1 MVNLMLVDDEEHV
14 REDLLKEIDWEAAGF
29 RVVGC
34 AENGREAMELAERT
48 VPDIV
53 VTDIR
58 MPFMD
63 GLQLAEWLR
72 SRHPLTR
79 IVILTGFDEFDYAQK
94 AIRLH
99 IDEYVLKPFSAADLL
114 QALSKVKL
122 RLDEEIAAR
131 KNEFLLRE
139 HYRRSLPVLRES
151 FLVSLVT
158 RRLRPADVADQ
169 ARQYGIALSGRSF
182 VASVLHVEVPAA
194 AAEDAPHS
202 LRDSGDPELKQ
213 FAVYNIAEEIAGRR
227 GLGTVFLH
235 NGKVAII
242 TALGEP
248 DQPAELQEAMDALE
262 EIRQSVAKFLKLTL
276 TIGVGTE
283 TSEPAD
289 LKYSYDDAVLALDYR
304 LIHGAGRV
312 LWIGDMEK
320 REGEPLRFD
329 EWKESALTRSLKVGT
344 PDEIESAVEQV
355 FSGFPE
361 SASYAELQIFH
372 LELLTAIMKAAKDAG
387 ASPDEETTAELILPY
402 AKIRT
407 FASIDEAK
415 QWVTALCVRLRSSI
429 ANDRLSAHK
438 NLVQEAIRYTREH
451 FRDPGISIARLCEH
465 LHISAG
471 YFSAIFKKET
481 KSTFVAFLL
490 QLRMEEAA
498 RLLRTTDLRA
508 FEISEQVGY
517 SDPNYFSFCF
527 KKLFSLSP
535 KEYRSRAGGDGV

>member
-1 MVNLMLVDDEEHV
+1 MYNLMLVDDEEHV
-14 REDLLKEIDWEAAGF
+14 REDLLKEIDWGENGI
-29 RVVGC
+29 RIVGC

-48 VPDIV
+48 APDIV

-72 SRHPLTR
+72 AHHPLTR

-99 IDEYVLKPFSAADLL
+99 IDEYVLKPFSAADLV

-122 RLDEEIAAR
+122 QLDEEVAAR
-131 KNEFLLRE
+131 ENVNVLRD

-158 RRLRPADVADQ
+158 RRLRPADLADK
-169 ARQYGIALSGRSF
+169 ARQYGVSLSGRSF
-182 VASVLHVEVPAA
+182 VASVLHVEEPAA
-194 AAEDAPHS
+194 SEEVQPHS
-202 LRDSGDPELKQ
+202 LRNSGDPELKQ
-213 FAVYNIAEEIAGRR
+213 FAVYNIAGEIAERR
-227 GLGTVFLH
+227 GLGTIFLH
-235 NGKVAII
+235 NEKVVLL
-242 TALGEP
+242 TALGEAG
-248 DQPAELQEAMDALE
+248 QPADLQEAMNALE
-262 EIRQSVAKFLKLTL
+262 EIRQSVDKYLKLTL

-283 TSEPAD
+283 AGDPAD
-289 LKYSYDDAVLALDYR
+289 LKYSYEDAVLALDYR
-304 LIHGAGRV
+304 PIHGSGRI

-320 REGEPLRFD
+320 RAGEPLRFD

-344 PDEIESAVEQV
+344 PDEIKVAVEQV

-361 SASYAELQIFH
+361 TTSYAELQIFH
-372 LELLTAIMKAAKDAG
+372 LELLTAVMKAARDAG
-387 ASPDEETTAELILPY
+387 AAPDDETTAELILPY
-402 AKIRT
+402 AKIHP
-407 FASIDEAK
+407 FASLDEAK
-415 QWVTALCVRLRSSI
+415 QWVTALCVRVRGSI
-429 ANDRLSAHK
+429 ASDRISAHQ
-438 NLVQEAIRYTREH
+438 NLVQEAITYTREH
-451 FRDPGISIARLCEH
+451 FRDPDISIARLCER

-471 YFSAIFKKET
+471 YFSTIFKKET
-481 KSTFVAFLL
+481 KTTFVAYLL

-498 RLLRTTDLRA
+498 RLLRATDLRA

-527 KKLFSLSP
+527 KKQFGLSP
-535 KEYRSRAGGDGV
+535 KEYRSRADGGGA